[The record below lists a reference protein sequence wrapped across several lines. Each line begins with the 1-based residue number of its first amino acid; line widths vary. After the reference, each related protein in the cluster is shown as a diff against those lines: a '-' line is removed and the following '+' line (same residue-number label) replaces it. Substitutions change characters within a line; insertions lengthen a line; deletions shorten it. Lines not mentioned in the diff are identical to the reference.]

1 MELDLQRTI
10 DCALCGKAG
19 RALIGRSPDEQGDHQ
34 AAKSS
39 SGILEDSECSHTEG
53 DWFSRPGVLRKSA
66 GTQVRI
72 RGLRQYSQAE
82 KGARWGV

>member
-1 MELDLQRTI
+1 MTQRTI
-10 DCALCGKAG
+10 WYSAPGDGIGLAKDDRLRPVREAE
-19 RALIGRSPDEQGDHQ
+19 RAVIGRRPDEQGDHQ

-66 GTQVRI
+66 GVEVRI
-72 RGLRQYSQAE
+72 VG
-82 KGARWGV
+82 